1 MLVVSAEFFFP
12 HATQVCRGSVFCDA
26 CSFLARI
33 PAWFCFH
40 SKVFGA
46 VATATATATA
56 TYLYGGGV
64 LVAAL
69 VVLLFDEVSVVV
81 FCTFC
86 FVVALLRIKRK
97 TNVQKA
103 QREKLYSCAFSFG
116 SLRLCCFDLSL

>member
-1 MLVVSAEFFFP
+1 M
-12 HATQVCRGSVFCDA
+12 FCDA

-86 FVVALLRIKRK
+86 FVVALLRIKTK
-97 TNVQKA
+97 KQMSK
-103 QREKLYSCAFSFG
+103 KLNARSFI
-116 SLRLCCFDLSL
+116 SVRFRSALSGCVALI